1 MNELET
7 VVLTHDV
14 PSARLEMGDVGTVVH
29 RHDKDGFEVEFVS
42 GAGET
47 LAVLTLSG
55 DDLRP
60 IAGREILHVRALP

>member
-14 PSARLEMGDVGTVVH
+14 PAARLQSGDVGTVVY
-29 RHDKDGFEVEFVS
+29 RHENDGFEVEFVS

-55 DDLRP
+55 GDLRP
-60 IAGREILHVRALP
+60 IAGREILHVRVLP

>member
-1 MNELET
+1 MHELET

-14 PSARLEMGDVGTVVH
+14 PSAQLQSGDVGTVVH
-29 RHDKDGFEVEFVS
+29 RHEHDGFEVEFVS
-42 GAGET
+42 GAGDT

-55 DDLRP
+55 GDLRP

>member
-14 PSARLEMGDVGTVVH
+14 PSARLQQGDVGTVVH
-29 RHDKDGFEVEFVS
+29 RHENDGFEVEFVS

-55 DDLRP
+55 GDLRP